1 MKWRELFCVTL
12 REVKFDL
19 KLIGNYVQSTKKLS
33 KGVVVLLF
41 LFLLPLGPLL
51 LQLLGEVLH
60 PTSHL
65 GKKLFQTRSILKLLR
80 FAHIW

>member
-33 KGVVVLLF
+33 KAVLENF
-41 LFLLPLGPLL
+41 G
-51 LQLLGEVLH
+51 
-60 PTSHL
+60 
-65 GKKLFQTRSILKLLR
+65 SISDKN
-80 FAHIW
+80 

>member
-1 MKWRELFCVTL
+1 MGPESDHCLPLSLTNLGKTL
-12 REVKFDL
+12 RFL
-19 KLIGNYVQSTKKLS
+19 KKKKKLS
-33 KGVVVLLF
+33 KCLVVFLF

-65 GKKLFQTRSILKLLR
+65 GSKLFQTRLILKLLR